1 MMRSI
6 LDLTSDLE
14 ADLKS
19 DPTIVKKAKESYAY
33 AQNLYAALCNNEFQR
48 NHFWLILSGE
58 TWSCS
63 WRYAGGIVAEIR
75 DDGEDYIDFYC
86 SGIGFYD
93 KEGDPEEGFVPE
105 AMVTEEIKKDLQAIG
120 WNVLEEGK

>member
-1 MMRSI
+1 MRSI

-14 ADLKS
+14 ADLKN
-19 DPTIVKKAKESYAY
+19 DPNIVAKAKESYAY

-58 TWSCS
+58 KWSCS
-63 WRYAGGIVAEIR
+63 WRYAGGLVSEIR
-75 DDGEDYIDFYC
+75 DDGEDYMDFYC

-93 KEGDPEEGFVPE
+93 KEGDADAGFVPE
-105 AMVTEEIKKDLQAIG
+105 SMVTEEIRNDLKSIG
-120 WNVLEEGK
+120 WNILEEGK